1 MIIFVEFRGKETRWC
16 ATTARSLAVSTA
28 SYTTNNSWRRHTR
41 AKHENIFHDGLK
53 PRVVEA
59 VVAGPLPPS
68 GLVVGPVPPLPGLV
82 TTTGPVLG
90 PVPPPPGLVTPT
102 GMVVCPAPPLPGLM
116 TLTGPEATR
125 TGTRRKRGHTNP
137 NRNAKVT
144 WRSMGGTQHNCLSAT
159 TTPSRW
165 L

>member
-1 MIIFVEFRGKETRWC
+1 MVRYHCPIAGC
-16 ATTARSLAVSTA
+16 TA
-28 SYTTNNSWRRHTR
+28 SYTTNISWRRHTR

-59 VVAGPLPPS
+59 VVAGLLPPS

-102 GMVVCPAPPLPGLM
+102 GLVVCPAPPLPGLM
-116 TLTGPEATR
+116 TLIGPETEATR

-137 NRNAKVT
+137 YRNAKVT
-144 WRSMGGTQHNCLSAT
+144 RQSMGGTWHNSLSAT
-159 TTPSRW
+159 TTPGRW
-165 L
+165 LYSQLYHQ